1 MGSEA
6 RFANHSCS
14 PNCLMQKWSVLGET
28 RVVLVAARDISVGE
42 ELTYNYQADTL
53 EGFVERQKC
62 LCGEPQCSGFIG
74 GERRASKVM
83 NQAKPQL
90 EVVRELFHEGRELGY
105 ELSDKGG
112 GEGEAGDG
120 GGANSSS
127 AAGSGPTHYKG
138 REMECLSIMLR
149 EGDEW
154 LEELARVMEG
164 TTIAAAAAAAAA
176 ASSRKYGTGAVGV
189 EETAVQPPPAAGEL
203 PRRRASTRAGRG
215 ERKPRDAYD
224 DDGGGGGGKVGEG
237 EESNPDAPRVVDLV
251 QLEKVV
257 QASPT
262 GLQIPEAVKAKKT
275 LARAS
280 HVAQTVWTLL
290 DAASKNGLKSI
301 RVPEERQPPPPSPP
315 PLPQPQPP
323 QLATSNPASGGAC
336 PSVPA
341 AASSSSKAAI
351 VGRLD
356 EKDKGRRGGRGAERG
371 GRGRRGRYGSEGDH
385 DAMMPEIGG
394 GGSGITGAAAPAGAK
409 SNDDATME
417 VRGDG
422 STADGS
428 SSSSSSRSSDEPNG
442 GDGGQQLVPLEGR
455 CGSRDDEA
463 EPAADAGTPGGGTD
477 DSPVVATG
485 ACSGSGGGGSS
496 PDCGEVLAATV
507 AATAADWRADGD
519 NNGNLEQGADKP
531 AAGLSPRVAVATRS
545 GGKRKPSAAL
555 SVAGVALRK
564 RLVPPAATATTS
576 SMADGSPALP
586 PKPKM
591 SQVCQAIRSCRG
603 LANVFIPGAPELE
616 KLVAPAEAWA
626 KEACDMLKIKASRMN
641 STGTSNDE
649 EVLDPSTDDPA
660 TGGAAA
666 AGGKVKDCDR
676 DREGEKDK
684 SKWARLGLEGSAMT
698 ALEEKLQ
705 DVAEF
710 SLAREQREE
719 EVEKERL
726 QREKEDARERE
737 RQARLE
743 KLARLKAL
751 SKRRNAPRAV
761 GGASTITAERGGGA
775 AGDAVGGGSGGRASR
790 EEAVRARET
799 RRSPR
804 IVSLGSS
811 GAPSTADPATARK
824 EEAEGE
830 GIGDAE
836 EAGWT
841 KEDEEALHCLC
852 RLPADAARFR
862 TLMTCDLCSSWFH
875 PSCVRL
881 KDEKA
886 RHHVCLE
893 RSQAAPQLT
902 PRPATSLETAVQE
915 LPKRSL
921 RGGYHHQAPA
931 LAFVCPMCEHRRGGV
946 SNFACPP
953 SPGFYIGRRM
963 HRPGLSE
970 LETLMRNAD
979 SLPVDGVDGQAYLN
993 YMVVQ
998 VVGWRDRCEDA
1009 VKDFQAYIQGGDT
1022 AEATAMKGGTPTP
1035 PTPSAGL
1042 VLASAGRRLG
1052 FEASLVERLG
1062 RLVCEGALIE
1072 VVDVHKE
1079 DTMLRRALWTLT
1091 ASLCFPK
1098 ATSCLRLG
1106 QEPGLEE
1113 TLSSEDQEA
1122 LRSSDLSQD
1131 STTRLRPTFETLE
1144 ACLTEGRALGLSRT
1158 KSKGRR
1164 SSAGATGGGGGG
1176 GGGTGEVSNKEAPST
1191 SSGVVSSS
1199 SSSLSGAASSVSAA
1213 AAAAATSC
1221 LPLAGERPSSEPL
1234 GTGVRLYTCLFD
1246 AVGDILQAVVKAEA
1260 KPFREARNNLPALR
1274 EATRWAAIEPSW
1286 GYARALASELFW
1298 RRENAAPAAAARGV
1312 HVAAAAAAQ
1321 MVAEVDSS
1329 SPAPGEPTVGAQSA
1343 RVVQE
1348 EQGGD
1353 VDVYCICREGDDGGV
1368 MVECDLC
1375 GEWYHASWWSTNV
1388 AIEAAVRR
1396 ATPRRTA
1403 NRSNNQNPA
1412 QQQQQQQLPKEV
1424 SSNTGEEEG
1433 ADGRRFDSPG
1443 RWPRATGNA
1452 ATSPAGGERSVG
1464 PSTPNFSDASASAGG
1479 GGGEGAVA
1487 DGSSNGGQDHHP
1499 VAGGRPPVVV
1509 GTKAAAE
1516 PAGLAS
1522 KRLRDKG
1529 SSCHGRGGD
1538 NRPGAKRTRA
1548 AGSVAR
1554 YVESVAR
1561 EFAGLGIPFPPLPPP
1576 LSPPREAPAVA
1587 AAAAAAERC
1596 CRRTGV
1602 VARVMG
1608 SEASSAGRCCA
1619 ALVVDD
1625 VQEVAALDV
1634 EPAAAAVGGSGAGV
1648 VARARGSESSS
1659 GCGVGCAAPAFE
1671 ERTFDDMCRP
1681 GVGEG
1686 REGGGGQQGEGKG
1699 AEALSQPVVLRPNPM
1714 AEILAGAGLVGSSG
1728 GGSSSGGAEQG
1739 FVVVTRHRPQQGSGS
1754 RHVYL
1759 HQQQHHRQ
1767 HHQHQT
1773 LKQGKGYG
1781 YGMVWPPPPPLPSFP
1796 GITPK
1801 PHTQHSSSIEPQ
1813 SSTSGVLPFGVVP
1826 AAEPSAVG
1834 PHARCLQAVRPRSH
1848 GDGGSHDSGR
1858 KEDHA
1863 GTLLEK
1869 RSAGGTRGQVI
1880 GVKASTAVVT
1890 EALAWTSHEQR
1901 PTATTCAV
1909 VGRDQAEAGG
1919 MGAGSTKESYDGRKK
1934 IERSTNGDDVGC
1946 VESTGRMR
1954 S

>member
-1 MGSEA
+1 
-6 RFANHSCS
+6 
-14 PNCLMQKWSVLGET
+14 Q
-28 RVVLVAARDISVGE
+28 

-74 GERRASKVM
+74 GELVAVKAEEWQRRASKVM

-105 ELSDKGG
+105 EVSDEGG

-120 GGANSSS
+120 GGAKSSS
-127 AAGSGPTHYKG
+127 AAGSGPMRYQG

-164 TTIAAAAAAAAA
+164 TTIAAAAAASAAA
-176 ASSRKYGTGAVGV
+176 ASSRKSGTVAVGL

-237 EESNPDAPRVVDLV
+237 EESNPDASRVVDLV

-257 QASPT
+257 QTSPT
-262 GLQIPEAVKAKKT
+262 GLQVPEAVKAKKT
-275 LARAS
+275 VARAS
-280 HVAQTVWTLL
+280 HVAQTVWALL
-290 DAASKNGLKSI
+290 DAASKNGLKGI
-301 RVPEERQPPPPSPP
+301 RVPEERQPSPPP

-323 QLATSNPASGGAC
+323 QLATSDPASGGAC

-341 AASSSSKAAI
+341 AASSSSKAGI
-351 VGRLD
+351 VGRLA
-356 EKDKGRRGGRGAERG
+356 EKDKGRRGGRGAVGG

-385 DAMMPEIGG
+385 DAMLPEVSG
-394 GGSGITGAAAPAGAK
+394 GGSGTTGAAAPAGAK

-422 STADGS
+422 SS
-428 SSSSSSRSSDEPNG
+428 SSSSSSSDEPNG
-442 GDGGQQLVPLEGR
+442 GDSGQQLVPLEGR

-485 ACSGSGGGGSS
+485 ASSGSGGGGSC
-496 PDCGEVLAATV
+496 PDGGEELAATV
-507 AATAADWRADGD
+507 VATAAVSRADGD
-519 NNGNLEQGADKP
+519 NNGNLEQGAVKA
-531 AAGLSPRVAVATRS
+531 AAGLSPPVAVATRS

-555 SVAGVALRK
+555 STADVAEKR

-576 SMADGSPALP
+576 SLADGCGRPELP

-591 SQVCQAIRSCRG
+591 SKVCQAIRSCRG
-603 LANVFIPGAPELE
+603 LAHVFIPGASELE

-626 KEACDMLKIKASRMN
+626 KEACDMLKIK
-641 STGTSNDE
+641 
-649 EVLDPSTDDPA
+649 VLDPSTDDPA

-666 AGGKVKDCDR
+666 AGCKVKDGDR
-676 DREGEKDK
+676 NRDGEKERG
-684 SKWARLGLEGSAMT
+684 KWARLCLEGSAMT

-726 QREKEDARERE
+726 RREKEDARERE

-751 SKRRNAPRAV
+751 SKRRNAPRGV
-761 GGASTITAERGGGA
+761 GGVSTNTAERGGGA
-775 AGDAVGGGSGGRASR
+775 AGDAVGGGSGGRTSG
-790 EEAVRARET
+790 EEAVRAREA

-811 GAPSTADPATARK
+811 GAPSTADPATAQK
-824 EEAEGE
+824 EEAGGE
-830 GIGDAE
+830 GIRDAE

-862 TLMTCDLCSSWFH
+862 TLMTCDLCSTWFH

-881 KDEKA
+881 K
-886 RHHVCLE
+886 
-893 RSQAAPQLT
+893 
-902 PRPATSLETAVQE
+902 E
-915 LPKRSL
+915 LPKRS
-921 RGGYHHQAPA
+921 RREDRHHQAPA
-931 LAFVCPMCEHRRGGV
+931 LAFLCPMCEHRRGGV

-970 LETLMRNAD
+970 LETLMRHAD
-979 SLPVDGVDGQAYLN
+979 SLPIDGVDGQAYLN
-993 YMVVQ
+993 YMVDQ
-998 VVGWRDRCEDA
+998 VVGWRDRCEGA
-1009 VKDFQAYIQGGDT
+1009 VKEFGAYIQGGDT
-1022 AEATAMKGGTPTP
+1022 AEATAMMGGTPP
-1035 PTPSAGL
+1035 PPPPPSAGL
-1042 VLASAGRRLG
+1042 VLSSVGRRLG

-1091 ASLCFPK
+1091 ASLCFPQ
-1098 ATSCLRLG
+1098 AAACLRLG

-1113 TLSSEDQEA
+1113 TLSPEDQEA
-1122 LRSSDLSQD
+1122 LRSSGLSQD

-1144 ACLTEGRALGLSRT
+1144 ACLTEGRTLGLSRT
-1158 KSKGRR
+1158 KSKSRR
-1164 SSAGATGGGGGG
+1164 SSAGATRGGGCGGG
-1176 GGGTGEVSNKEAPST
+1176 KEEVPNKEPSST
-1191 SSGVVSSS
+1191 SNGVVSSS
-1199 SSSLSGAASSVSAA
+1199 ASSLSGSASSVSVA
-1213 AAAAATSC
+1213 AAAAATTSC
-1221 LPLAGERPSSEPL
+1221 APLTGERPSSEPL

-1246 AVGDILQAVVKAEA
+1246 AVGDILQAVVRSEA

-1286 GYARALASELFW
+1286 GFARALASELSW
-1298 RRENAAPAAAARGV
+1298 RRENAAPAAAVGGV
-1312 HVAAAAAAQ
+1312 NVAAAAQ
-1321 MVAEVDSS
+1321 MVAEVDSG
-1329 SPAPGEPTVGAQSA
+1329 SPAPGEPAVGAQSA
-1343 RVVQE
+1343 TVVQE

-1353 VDVYCICREGDDGGV
+1353 VDVYCICRGGDDGGV

-1375 GEWYHASWWSTNV
+1375 GEWYHASCVGLTAQTAGELQQYRCLVCCEAQPEKHGPYKHRWSTNV

-1403 NRSNNQNPA
+1403 NSSDKQSPT
-1412 QQQQQQQLPKEV
+1412 QQQQQQQLPKEI
-1424 SSNTGEEEG
+1424 SSNTGEEDG

-1443 RWPRATGNA
+1443 RLPRATGNA
-1452 ATSPAGGERSVG
+1452 ATSPAGSESSVG
-1464 PSTPNFSDASASAGG
+1464 PSAPNFSDASGSAGS
-1479 GGGEGAVA
+1479 GGGEGAAA
-1487 DGSSNGGQDHHP
+1487 DASGNGGHDHHP
-1499 VAGGRPPVVV
+1499 EAGGRPPVVV
-1509 GTKAAAE
+1509 GTKAAVE
-1516 PAGLAS
+1516 SAGLAS
-1522 KRLRDKG
+1522 KRVRDKG
-1529 SSCHGRGGD
+1529 SSRHGGGGGD
-1538 NRPGAKRTRA
+1538 RPGAKRARA

-1561 EFAGLGIPFPPLPPP
+1561 EFASLGIPFPPPPP
-1576 LSPPREAPAVA
+1576 PPSPPREAPAVAA

-1608 SEASSAGRCCA
+1608 SEAPPAERCCA
-1619 ALVVDD
+1619 ALVVDNA
-1625 VQEVAALDV
+1625 QEVAALDA
-1634 EPAAAAVGGSGAGV
+1634 EPAAAAGGSGAGV
-1648 VARARGSESSS
+1648 VTRARGSESSS
-1659 GCGVGCAAPAFE
+1659 GYGVGCAAPAFE
-1671 ERTFDDMCRP
+1671 ERTFDDTCRP
-1681 GVGEG
+1681 GVGKG
-1686 REGGGGQQGEGKG
+1686 REGGGGEQGEGKE
-1699 AEALSQPVVLRPNPM
+1699 AEALSQPVVLRPPPM

-1728 GGSSSGGAEQG
+1728 GSSSSGGAEQG
-1739 FVVVTRHRPQQGSGS
+1739 FGVVTRHRPQQGSGS

-1759 HQQQHHRQ
+1759 HEQQHHRQ
-1767 HHQHQT
+1767 HQQHQT

-1781 YGMVWPPPPPLPSFP
+1781 CDMVWAPPPPPPPLPSVP
-1796 GITPK
+1796 GITPA
-1801 PHTQHSSSIEPQ
+1801 PHTQHSSSTEPQ
-1813 SSTSGVLPFGVVP
+1813 SPTSGVLPFGVVP

-1834 PHARCLQAVRPRSH
+1834 PRARWLQAARPSSH
-1848 GDGGSHDSGR
+1848 DGGSHNGGR
-1858 KEDHA
+1858 REDHA
-1863 GTLLEK
+1863 GMLLEK
-1869 RSAGGTRGQVI
+1869 RSAGGTRGRVI
-1880 GVKASTAVVT
+1880 GAKTSTAVVT
-1890 EALAWTSHEQR
+1890 AALAWTSHEQR
-1901 PTATTCAV
+1901 PTATTIAV
-1909 VGRDQAEAGG
+1909 VGRNQAEAGG
-1919 MGAGSTKESYDGRKK
+1919 MGAGSTKG
-1934 IERSTNGDDVGC
+1934 T
-1946 VESTGRMR
+1946 
-1954 S
+1954 